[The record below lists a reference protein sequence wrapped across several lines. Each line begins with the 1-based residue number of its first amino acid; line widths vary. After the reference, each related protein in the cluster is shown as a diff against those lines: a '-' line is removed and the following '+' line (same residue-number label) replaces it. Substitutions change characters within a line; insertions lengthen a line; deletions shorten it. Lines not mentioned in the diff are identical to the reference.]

1 MWSVLNGFLVLF
13 LRMAKTAVM
22 IQEVKTVSECFDH
35 SLISHSEFSSA
46 GDHLREENIGAFDSF
61 LYSEVL

>member
-1 MWSVLNGFLVLF
+1 MTETENFLVLF

-22 IQEVKTVSECFDH
+22 IQEVKTVSECCDH
-35 SLISHSEFSSA
+35 SLLSDSEFSSA